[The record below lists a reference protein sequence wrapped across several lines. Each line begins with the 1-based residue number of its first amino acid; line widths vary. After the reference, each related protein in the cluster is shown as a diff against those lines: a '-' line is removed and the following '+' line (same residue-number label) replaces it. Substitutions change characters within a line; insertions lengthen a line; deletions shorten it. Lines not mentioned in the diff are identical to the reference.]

1 MDYREPEGFLNYS
14 LTLTVP
20 GPVLTPK
27 EYKTLFDAFA
37 RALGRKSALAVW
49 RCEVQKRGALH
60 WHFIVSLQS
69 ASDAPM
75 IYELWWESIHDLGAF
90 ENHVNAKGE
99 VVSGTSRMA
108 LKGAHGCSVK
118 LEAERG
124 GDCWWRYLCDHA
136 SKSKQEQVGENIGR
150 HWGVIGR
157 KWAVP
162 AFSEVACRLSD
173 RQAVLLDRFL
183 RRLRTPRVKEERS
196 PFGYRLGWAPKMSRF
211 GRSDYFGH
219 QSAVKRYLEHI
230 GAVGG

>member
-1 MDYREPEGFLNYS
+1 MDYREPEGWYNYS

-27 EYKTLFDAFA
+27 EYKKLFDRFGL
-37 RALGRKSALAVW
+37 RLFKLKALAVW

-60 WHFIVSLQS
+60 WHLVVSLQS
-69 ASDAPM
+69 ASNAALV
-75 IYELWWESIHDLGAF
+75 YELWWSCIDELGAF
-90 ENHVNAKGE
+90 ENHVNSDGD
-99 VVSGTSRMA
+99 VISGTSRMA
-108 LKGAHGCSVK
+108 LNGSHGRSVK

-162 AFSEVACRLSD
+162 AFSEVACRLTD

-196 PFGYRLGWAPKMSRF
+196 PFGYRLGWSPKMSRF

-219 QSAVKRYLEHI
+219 QQAVKRYLEHI
-230 GAVGG
+230 GAVQG